1 MSTLSEVLSGA
12 SPAAIVGGIYWLML
26 RAERTTDDG
35 EVFLI
40 KFLTFILIVIGG
52 VRLNLLL
59 SSFMEIGWGFVNSLV
74 IGIITF
80 MCMKKRPK

>member
-59 SSFMEIGWGFVNSLV
+59 SSFMEIGWGFVNPLV
-74 IGIITF
+74 IGIIAF

>member
-74 IGIITF
+74 IGIIAF